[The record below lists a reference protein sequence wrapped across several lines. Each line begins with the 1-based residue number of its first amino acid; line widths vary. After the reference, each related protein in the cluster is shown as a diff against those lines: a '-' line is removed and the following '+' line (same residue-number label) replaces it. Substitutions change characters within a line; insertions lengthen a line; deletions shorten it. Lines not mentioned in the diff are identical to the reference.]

1 MKRLIDKFGIDVL
14 SAIGA
19 LLVMNL
25 WMMSVHHIDAQAAPY
40 DIIGEFTRVIYAA
53 CSFIIFDSVVKI
65 YMGLKWPN
73 QDSYMANG
81 QFNIDF
87 KKLTP
92 WQKVILSTF
101 QWLAFF
107 FALIILSAV
116 I

>member
-1 MKRLIDKFGIDVL
+1 MKKIIDKYAIDLL
-14 SAIGA
+14 SIIAA
-19 LLVMNL
+19 MLVMNL
-25 WMMSVHHIDAQAAPY
+25 WMMGIHKIDAQAAPY

-53 CSFIIFDSVVKI
+53 CSFIVFDSVVKI
-65 YMGLKWPN
+65 YMGLKWSE
-73 QDSYMANG
+73 QDTYMANG